1 MGRNMKSNGK
11 HSANSDYSLI
21 LTDEDK
27 AKGFSVMA
35 RGGSVML
42 LKCGKAGRLVFYC
55 HLCGDDGGH
64 GGTRESLRGNQKINE
79 QEKRM
84 TQ

>member
-11 HSANSDYSLI
+11 YSANSDYSLI

-27 AKGFSVMA
+27 SKGFSVMA

-42 LKCGKAGRLVFYC
+42 LKCSKPVAWFSTAISAETMSAMVRLIASCMEASQTV
-55 HLCGDDGGH
+55 
-64 GGTRESLRGNQKINE
+64 NK
-79 QEKRM
+79 
-84 TQ
+84 

>member
-1 MGRNMKSNGK
+1 MGRNMKSSGK

-27 AKGFSVMA
+27 KKGFCAMT

-42 LKCGKAGRLVFYC
+42 LKCGKPVAWFSTAISAETMSAMVELVRAC
-55 HLCGDDGGH
+55 EIANK
-64 GGTRESLRGNQKINE
+64 T
-79 QEKRM
+79 
-84 TQ
+84 